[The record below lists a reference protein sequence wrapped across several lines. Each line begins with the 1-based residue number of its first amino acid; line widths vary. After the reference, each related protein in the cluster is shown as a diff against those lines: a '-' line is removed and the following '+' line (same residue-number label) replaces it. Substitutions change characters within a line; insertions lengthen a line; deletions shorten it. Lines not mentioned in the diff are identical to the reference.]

1 MTAEIKSGEERIQR
15 FAKKLGS
22 LNSIDTFDSDLE
34 AAKANV
40 NDIRDELQVKEA
52 NKHTF
57 KQFIDKMEKSLKT
70 PGDSSCPTCSR
81 SFGTQSECEEV
92 ITALKEEIER
102 VPQKVCILFYCNI
115 LQPIVSVLPAPLA
128 RQPQNHLVLNFLSTN
143 LEIDDKMSFF
153 SICNPKVFISEIH
166 AVKLFVEI
174 SSLSCIFF
182 PAAHF
187 YIFNKLMPL
196 KSLNICPCNF

>member
-15 FAKKLGS
+15 FAKKLGN
-22 LNSIDTFDSDLE
+22 LNSIDTFDNDLE

-81 SFGTQSECEEV
+81 SFGTESECEEV
-92 ITALKEEIER
+92 ITSLKEEIER
-102 VPQKVCILFYCNI
+102 VPQKVSTLFYCNTFFKAQ
-115 LQPIVSVLPAPLA
+115 LAPLA
-128 RQPQNHLVLNFLSTN
+128 GQAENWGMSKITYLRQVS
-143 LEIDDKMSFF
+143 
-153 SICNPKVFISEIH
+153 
-166 AVKLFVEI
+166 
-174 SSLSCIFF
+174 
-182 PAAHF
+182 
-187 YIFNKLMPL
+187 
-196 KSLNICPCNF
+196 

>member
-102 VPQKVCILFYCNI
+102 VPQKVSTILDYLFI
-115 LQPIVSVLPAPLA
+115 LLQPIFQSFTSPSDSAASQLFVC
-128 RQPQNHLVLNFLSTN
+128 F
-143 LEIDDKMSFF
+143 ISFF
-153 SICNPKVFISEIH
+153 T
-166 AVKLFVEI
+166 
-174 SSLSCIFF
+174 
-182 PAAHF
+182 
-187 YIFNKLMPL
+187 
-196 KSLNICPCNF
+196 KSRN

>member
-1 MTAEIKSGEERIQR
+1 MELRLEFDFFRLRVAADSLINLQKFVVLFSSFDLQKMTAEIKSGEERIQR

-102 VPQKVCILFYCNI
+102 VPQKVSN
-115 LQPIVSVLPAPLA
+115 
-128 RQPQNHLVLNFLSTN
+128 
-143 LEIDDKMSFF
+143 
-153 SICNPKVFISEIH
+153 
-166 AVKLFVEI
+166 
-174 SSLSCIFF
+174 
-182 PAAHF
+182 
-187 YIFNKLMPL
+187 
-196 KSLNICPCNF
+196 

>member
-1 MTAEIKSGEERIQR
+1 MEWRLEFDFFRLRVAADSLINLQKFVVLFSSFDLQKMTAEIKSGEERIQR

-40 NDIRDELQVKEA
+40 SDIRDELQVKEA

-102 VPQKVCILFYCNI
+102 VPQKVSN
-115 LQPIVSVLPAPLA
+115 
-128 RQPQNHLVLNFLSTN
+128 
-143 LEIDDKMSFF
+143 
-153 SICNPKVFISEIH
+153 
-166 AVKLFVEI
+166 
-174 SSLSCIFF
+174 
-182 PAAHF
+182 
-187 YIFNKLMPL
+187 
-196 KSLNICPCNF
+196 

>member
-1 MTAEIKSGEERIQR
+1 MTTEIKSGEERIQR

-102 VPQKVCILFYCNI
+102 VPQKVSNLDELFYNYLLI
-115 LQPIVSVLPAPLA
+115 
-128 RQPQNHLVLNFLSTN
+128 NLNSLCMNKWKWYHKSSN
-143 LEIDDKMSFF
+143 
-153 SICNPKVFISEIH
+153 FIS
-166 AVKLFVEI
+166 V
-174 SSLSCIFF
+174 
-182 PAAHF
+182 
-187 YIFNKLMPL
+187 N
-196 KSLNICPCNF
+196 

>member
-15 FAKKLGS
+15 FTKKLGS

-102 VPQKVCILFYCNI
+102 VPQKVSTILDYLYCCN
-115 LQPIVSVLPAPLA
+115 PFFKALPAPLA
-128 RQPQNHLVLNFLSTN
+128 QQPHNHFFLFFFSPN
-143 LEIDDKMSFF
+143 LEIDGSVRFLSF
-153 SICNPKVFISEIH
+153 
-166 AVKLFVEI
+166 
-174 SSLSCIFF
+174 
-182 PAAHF
+182 
-187 YIFNKLMPL
+187 
-196 KSLNICPCNF
+196 

>member
-1 MTAEIKSGEERIQR
+1 MLLIMKWRLEFDFFRLPVAVDSLINLQKFVVIISSFNLQKMTADIKSGEERIQR

-102 VPQKVCILFYCNI
+102 VPQKV
-115 LQPIVSVLPAPLA
+115 
-128 RQPQNHLVLNFLSTN
+128 RN
-143 LEIDDKMSFF
+143 LEYSF
-153 SICNPKVFISEIH
+153 
-166 AVKLFVEI
+166 
-174 SSLSCIFF
+174 
-182 PAAHF
+182 
-187 YIFNKLMPL
+187 
-196 KSLNICPCNF
+196 

>member
-15 FAKKLGS
+15 FTKKLGS

-102 VPQKVCILFYCNI
+102 VPQKV
-115 LQPIVSVLPAPLA
+115 S
-128 RQPQNHLVLNFLSTN
+128 N
-143 LEIDDKMSFF
+143 LE
-153 SICNPKVFISEIH
+153 
-166 AVKLFVEI
+166 
-174 SSLSCIFF
+174 
-182 PAAHF
+182 
-187 YIFNKLMPL
+187 
-196 KSLNICPCNF
+196 

>member
-1 MTAEIKSGEERIQR
+1 MKTWILIFFRLRVAADSLINLQKFVILFSSFDLQKMTAEIKSGEERIQR

-102 VPQKVCILFYCNI
+102 VPQKV
-115 LQPIVSVLPAPLA
+115 S
-128 RQPQNHLVLNFLSTN
+128 N
-143 LEIDDKMSFF
+143 LE
-153 SICNPKVFISEIH
+153 
-166 AVKLFVEI
+166 
-174 SSLSCIFF
+174 
-182 PAAHF
+182 
-187 YIFNKLMPL
+187 YIF
-196 KSLNICPCNF
+196 